1 MMVGSGMDV
10 RFGPGSYSM
19 DPAAVDV
26 DAVMLVVPAFLFL
39 KILAFKICTRV

>member
-1 MMVGSGMDV
+1 MVVSGMDV
-10 RFGPGSYSM
+10 QFGPGSYSM

-39 KILAFKICTRV
+39 KILAFNICTRV